1 MIGCTRV
8 SMAPYSS
15 SACCFPGLVFTIAL
29 KIGRRNSEV
38 AADVLGDPHGT
49 STPIYPL
56 WCQVGTRRAARPGSL
71 DRWRRAGSARPCAD
85 GEIDAPPR
93 RFPGSC
99 PNSVGGGVVPPR
111 APVRGQGTARR
122 RAGQDLVR
130 APQQALAEED
140 RTPPSAEQ
148 RRRPS
153 HSHRL
158 ARRSA
163 RREAEVPRNATPA
176 LQVSRV
182 ERRRNLCPRGAADG
196 PGGRTRAS
204 GGHQPIDPAR
214 STREGVAQ
222 GTEAPDA
229 GVGARRAPEAV
240 AAAVG
245 PRRETQVHPVAHLN
259 PCPLRP
265 APV

>member
-1 MIGCTRV
+1 MFSAIRTGHRHPYTRYGARL
-8 SMAPYSS
+8 AP
-15 SACCFPGLVFTIAL
+15 AVLHVRGLLIAGAAL
-29 KIGRRNSEV
+29 AALAHAQTVKSTLRRV
-38 AADVLGDPHGT
+38 ASQDPVQ
-49 STPIYPL
+49 IA
-56 WCQVGTRRAARPGSL
+56 W
-71 DRWRRAGSARPCAD
+71 
-85 GEIDAPPR
+85 
-93 RFPGSC
+93 
-99 PNSVGGGVVPPR
+99 GGGVVPPR